1 MKNQDSYDSGVIH
14 EVGKGG
20 HGATG
25 GNDLLDVTGGYGRR
39 DRRDAKDLAPRGNIG
54 PRGLVNV
61 AGGYEREDVKS
72 RVRDFRSA
80 IGHERRSMGVDYGN
94 GISGA

>member
-25 GNDLLDVTGGYGRR
+25 GNDLLDVAGGYGRR
-39 DRRDAKDLAPRGNIG
+39 DVKDLAPRGNIG

-61 AGGYEREDVKS
+61 AGGYEREDVKG
-72 RVRDFRSA
+72 RVRDFR
-80 IGHERRSMGVDYGN
+80 
-94 GISGA
+94 